1 MVNER
6 KKEYRDTYSRF
17 NIAGTLCCI
26 CSALPLFLSVCFNAA
41 DVVYAVAVCLLLL
54 IAGIGCVLFIVG
66 GTYEAALDR
75 LLEEGDYSPE
85 KKSRKG
91 INGTVSLVYWLFV
104 TAIFICVTF
113 IPSIKADPKYT
124 WVIWAV
130 AGVLYGAI
138 MAIVNAILKK

>member
-1 MVNER
+1 M
-6 KKEYRDTYSRF
+6 
-17 NIAGTLCCI
+17 G
-26 CSALPLFLSVCFNAA
+26 FNAA
-41 DVVYAVAVCLLLL
+41 DAVYAGAVCLLLL

-91 INGTVSLVYWLFV
+91 IKGTVSLVYWLFV
-104 TAIFICVTF
+104 TAIFLCVTF

-138 MAIVNAILKK
+138 MAIVNAIHKK

>member
-1 MVNER
+1 MVNQR

-26 CSALPLFLSVCFNAA
+26 CSVLPIFLSVGFNAA
-41 DVVYAVAVCLLLL
+41 DAVYAGAVCLLLL

-91 INGTVSLVYWLFV
+91 IKGTVSLVYWLFV
-104 TAIFICVTF
+104 TAIFLCVTF

-138 MAIVNAILKK
+138 MAIVNAIHKK